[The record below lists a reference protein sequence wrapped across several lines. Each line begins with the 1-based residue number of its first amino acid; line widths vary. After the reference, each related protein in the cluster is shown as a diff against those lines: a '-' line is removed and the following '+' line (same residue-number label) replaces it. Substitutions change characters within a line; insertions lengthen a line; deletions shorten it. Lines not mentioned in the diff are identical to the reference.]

1 MAATATMPN
10 PLRSRDLG
18 NCKHRTGKII
28 LEMEGT
34 KNSGAEDASEFFCWG
49 LLGAFLSVL
58 SAPIVNIVSTVIIV
72 NILPQPIILL
82 HTCFQAADYR

>member
-1 MAATATMPN
+1 
-10 PLRSRDLG
+10 
-18 NCKHRTGKII
+18 
-28 LEMEGT
+28 MEGT